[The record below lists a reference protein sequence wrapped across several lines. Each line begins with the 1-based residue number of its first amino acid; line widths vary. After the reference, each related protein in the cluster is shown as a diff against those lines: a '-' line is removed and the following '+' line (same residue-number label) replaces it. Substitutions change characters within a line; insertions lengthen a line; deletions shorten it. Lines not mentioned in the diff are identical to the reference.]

1 MTVMI
6 IQGKVENIF
15 DNEDF
20 ARMLQEKLGSDA
32 EQYFREQTNPKVFLE
47 DANEDL
53 FMEVCGGDC
62 SVVDEYTGLLDE
74 VEEAL
79 DDIEADCEDE
89 EIQNSI
95 RKLRDRI
102 REELK

>member
-15 DNEDF
+15 DNDDF
-20 ARMLQEKLGSDA
+20 ARILQEKLGSDA

-47 DANEDL
+47 DADEDL

-62 SVVDEYTGLLDE
+62 KLVDEYAGLLDE
-74 VEEAL
+74 VEDAL

-89 EIQNSI
+89 EIQKSI
-95 RKLRDRI
+95 RKLRDKI
-102 REELK
+102 REGMK